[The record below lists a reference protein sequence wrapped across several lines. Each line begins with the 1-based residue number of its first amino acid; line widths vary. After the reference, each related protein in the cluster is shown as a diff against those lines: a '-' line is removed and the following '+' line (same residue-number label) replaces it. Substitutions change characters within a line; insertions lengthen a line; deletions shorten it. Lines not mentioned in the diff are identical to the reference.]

1 MIGPQFTAL
10 SSEHQEYVGIDDVGS
25 YNYFSVSFDLDLHDA
40 DPDKPITARL
50 QAGSPTGGD
59 WQDIPSGGYSIPTLS
74 YSGSG
79 GVWSGVM
86 AYDMAFVEWDW
97 EHGELG
103 ALMQMRVACDYTLTD
118 GTSGTVYST
127 DIKELYAYTGGY
139 LTHNPDAD
147 GNSGKVDS
155 KGLDVTFRVQK
166 DLILDP
172 DKLEKVEVVVYIGN
186 TWIDMD
192 PDKLTMF
199 PMTEEGILRLT
210 CPLADILGPG
220 EPAHS
225 GSNDE
230 VLLVLHY
237 KDEDKG
243 IDWSDGAW
251 ARVKVRNMPTVELDP
266 YLYGPYGEGAWY
278 PTLFYT
284 VTLNDLKGG
293 TATASVY
300 IDTGDGF
307 YKAATPWDAEYA
319 SHYIGTYDPAEEP
332 GDTWKDHSEVYLAE
346 PADGGGIRGVAKI
359 VFDIVYPD
367 GETDQIETETRPV
380 FMGFFAKID
389 KSYGGQGWI
398 EGERTDSDTGDTLYT
413 MSFDLIIDT
422 DLMDPAMVEDNGGRL
437 SNTDAWKTYHDP
449 ETEIWTDE
457 SGICHMRYTF
467 VSNSPFV
474 DGEYTFYP
482 SISGWVDE
490 NNLWEPWSLSYDFL
504 RSSPSDLTPPAFV
517 SVSSSHDH
525 SSGSQDRFRYAFD
538 LELNDADPYED
549 VVVSLQYAD
558 IGSGNWE
565 TCPSDGDS
573 MIWVY
578 HSPSESVW
586 HSEDLIL
593 DTAALDLK
601 GAMGLKK
608 QVRLA
613 AKYKLS
619 DGTYGLAYSTDLR
632 SLYIFTGDYIRGESA
647 EMQDGKITAKFRV
660 DKGLVPDSSKLTIV
674 SCAMRNGEQS
684 WELSDKAVITG
695 SGEDG
700 ICTVSY
706 TLNGESLDLTKH
718 TSVALAL
725 HYQDYG
731 GAIDWDSCGLAVFYL
746 RGAPTLEIDLSG
758 TEGDPGYGAL
768 GILTL
773 NDLEGGTAV
782 FRLLCWGYGGFLPIY
797 SDCAELTCVPGDET
811 GGKYY
816 AWLYDPYLEDLS
828 ANDSEGAR
836 DKSKIVVEYTYA
848 DGTKGSLESAE
859 FEQYGGRFVSS
870 ANDPPF
876 CYDEENKCLVMEL
889 AVNLSLVEMEN
900 ISITSTSARRD
911 TWTNLDVPTLAD
923 CYAAG
928 DGTYRMIFKVPLET
942 LEPGSYSMDVQLTCY
957 NGKGPRWKNEVYA
970 KIDLG

>member
-1 MIGPQFTAL
+1 
-10 SSEHQEYVGIDDVGS
+10 
-25 YNYFSVSFDLDLHDA
+25 
-40 DPDKPITARL
+40 
-50 QAGSPTGGD
+50 
-59 WQDIPSGGYSIPTLS
+59 
-74 YSGSG
+74 
-79 GVWSGVM
+79 M
-86 AYDMAFVEWDW
+86 AYDMAYVSWDW
-97 EHGELG
+97 DHGELG
-103 ALMQMRVACDYTLTD
+103 ALMQMRVACDYTLKD
-118 GTSGTVYST
+118 GTTGTVYST
-127 DIKELYAYTGGY
+127 DVKELYAYVGGY
-139 LTHNPDAD
+139 MTDNPDAD
-147 GNSGKVDS
+147 GFSGKVDG

-172 DKLEKVEVVVYIGN
+172 DKLEKVEVTVHIGD

-192 PDKLTMF
+192 PDKLTMS
-199 PMTEEGILRLT
+199 PMTEEGIIRLT

-230 VLLVLHY
+230 VLLVLLY

-243 IDWSDGAW
+243 IDWRDGAW

-266 YLYGPYGEGAWY
+266 YLYGPYAEGAWY
-278 PTLFYT
+278 PMLAFTM
-284 VTLNDLKGG
+284 TLNDLKGG
-293 TATASVY
+293 SATASVY

-307 YKAATPWDAEYA
+307 YKAVAPWDAEYA
-319 SHYIGTYDPAEEP
+319 SHYNAVYDPAEEP
-332 GDTWKDHSEVYLAE
+332 GDTWDDHSEAYLAE

-389 KSYGGQGWI
+389 KSYGEQGWI
-398 EGERTDSDTGDTLYT
+398 EDERINSDTGDTQYT
-413 MSFDLIIDT
+413 MSFDLIIDN
-422 DLMDPAMVEDNGGRL
+422 DLMDPAMVEDTGGSL
-437 SNTDAWKTYHDP
+437 WNTDAWNVYYDP

-467 VSNSPFV
+467 VSDSPFA

-482 SISGWVDE
+482 SARGWVDE
-490 NNLWEPWSLSYDFL
+490 YNVWRAWSLSYDFV
-504 RSSPSDLTPPAFV
+504 RTSPSDLTPPTFV

-525 SSGSQDRFRYAFD
+525 GPGSQDRFLYAFD
-538 LELNDADPYED
+538 LELNDVDPYEY

-558 IGSGNWE
+558 IGSENWE
-565 TCPSDGDS
+565 TCPTGGDS
-573 MIWVY
+573 MVWVY

-593 DTAALDLK
+593 DAAALDLK

-613 AKYKLS
+613 AKYKLN

-632 SLYIFTGDYIRGESA
+632 SLYIFTGDYVRGESA
-647 EMQDGKITAKFRV
+647 ELQDGKITAKFRV
-660 DKGLVPDSSKLTIV
+660 DKGVISDMSKLTIV
-674 SCAMRNGEQS
+674 SCALRNGDQS
-684 WELSDKAVITG
+684 WELSDKAEITG
-695 SGEDG
+695 PGEDG

-718 TSVALAL
+718 ASVALAL
-725 HYQDYG
+725 NYQDYG
-731 GAIDWDSCGLAVFYL
+731 GGIDWDSCGLAVFYL
-746 RGAPTLEIDLSG
+746 RGAPTLEVDLSG

-782 FRLLCWGYGGFLPIY
+782 FRLLFRGYGGFLPIY
-797 SDCAELTCVPGDET
+797 GDYAELTCVPGDET

-816 AWLYDPYLEDLS
+816 AWMFDQYLEDLT
-828 ANDSEGAR
+828 ANDSEGDRYKA
-836 DKSKIVVEYTYA
+836 KIVVEYTYA

-859 FEQYGGRFVSS
+859 FEQYGGRFVAC

-876 CYDEENKCLVMEL
+876 YYDEENKCLVMEL
-889 AVNLSLVEMEN
+889 AVNLSLVGMEN
-900 ISITSTSARRD
+900 ISIKSTSARFD
-911 TWTNLDVPTLAD
+911 TWTNLEPPALAESH
-923 CYAAG
+923 AG
-928 DGTYRMIFKVPLET
+928 DDGTYRMIFKVPLET
-942 LEPGSYSMDVQLTCY
+942 LEPGTYSMDVQLVFY
-957 NGKGPRWKNEVYA
+957 NGKGPRWENEVYA